1 MISFFFPVRSG
12 SKRVKNK
19 NIRKVLNYKF
29 GLLEI
34 KINHLRKLRNLILK
48 NKSHKILRDSEYV
61 FSTNCRITKK
71 YLSQFKWIKVFDR
84 SERLSADDCL
94 DELVLEVPKI
104 CKKKHILWSHV
115 TSPLFNE
122 KHYLNFVNFYLKN
135 LKKKRSCYT
144 ADFLQKFVYN
154 EKGQTISHNPKK
166 KKWPRT
172 QDLKGFYIY
181 NCAGILTDR
190 NIYIKNK
197 NRMCDKPLPFISTG
211 ISGFDIDNMDDFLTL
226 KKFLKKKQ

>member
-19 NIRKVLNYKF
+19 NIRRVLNYKL

-34 KINHLRKLRNLILK
+34 KINHLKKIRNLILK
-48 NKSHKILRDSEYV
+48 NRNYKFLKDSEFV
-61 FSTNCRITKK
+61 FSTNCKITKK
-71 YLSQFKWIKVFDR
+71 YLKKFKWIKIFDR

-122 KHYLNFVNFYLKN
+122 KHYLDFIIFYLKN

-144 ADFLQKFVYN
+144 ADYLQKFIFDN
-154 EKGQTISHNPKK
+154 KGNVISHNPKK

-172 QDLKGFYIY
+172 QDLKGLYVY

-190 NIYIKNK
+190 NIYIKNR
-197 NRMCDKPLPFISTG
+197 NRMCDKPLPFISSG
-211 ISGFDIDNMDDFLTL
+211 ISGFDIDSIEDFNML
-226 KKFLKKKQ
+226 KKYLKK

>member
-19 NIRKVLNYKF
+19 NIRRVLNYKL

-34 KINHLRKLRNLILK
+34 KIDHLKKLRNLILK
-48 NKSHKILRDSEYV
+48 NRKYKFLKDSEFV
-61 FSTNCRITKK
+61 FSTNCNVTKK
-71 YLSQFKWIKVFDR
+71 YLKKFKWIKIFDR

-122 KHYLNFVNFYLKN
+122 KHYLDFIIFYLKN

-144 ADFLQKFVYN
+144 ADFLQKFIFDN
-154 EKGQTISHNPKK
+154 KGNTISHNPKK

-172 QDLKGFYIY
+172 QDLKGLYVY

-197 NRMCDKPLPFISTG
+197 NRMCDKPLPFISSD
-211 ISGFDIDNMDDFLTL
+211 ISGFDIDSIEDFNML
-226 KKFLKKKQ
+226 KKYLKK

>member
-19 NIRKVLNYKF
+19 NIRRVLNYKL

-34 KINHLRKLRNLILK
+34 KIDHLKKLRNLILK
-48 NKSHKILRDSEYV
+48 NRKYKFLKDSEFV
-61 FSTNCRITKK
+61 FSTNCNVTKR
-71 YLSQFKWIKVFDR
+71 YLKKFKWIKIFDR

-122 KHYLNFVNFYLKN
+122 KHYLDFIIFYLKN
-135 LKKKRSCYT
+135 LKKKEVVIQLTFYRNL
-144 ADFLQKFVYN
+144 FLIIK
-154 EKGQTISHNPKK
+154 
-166 KKWPRT
+166 
-172 QDLKGFYIY
+172 
-181 NCAGILTDR
+181 GILFHITQKKR
-190 NIYIKNK
+190 NGLEHKI
-197 NRMCDKPLPFISTG
+197 
-211 ISGFDIDNMDDFLTL
+211 
-226 KKFLKKKQ
+226 